1 MEINFVS
8 ETVEEGFDAGVGL
21 GECLISRP
29 RGFAMEIP
37 LVIKSLVVMPTMRAL
52 LWIQIV
58 S

>member
-1 MEINFVS
+1 MS

-29 RGFAMEIP
+29 RGFAMGIP